1 MGEIVLEGGLPAR
14 QRKKIAEA
22 LFDLANADVPL
33 VFELLI
39 VSEEEIKELNARERN
54 IDKVTDVLSFPTME
68 DVKNK
73 PILSEEH
80 GECLDEE
87 GRLLAGS
94 IVLCKKRAEEQ
105 AKEYGHSLA
114 REMSYLI
121 VHGVLHCLGYDHEDE
136 EEKREMREKEEQVM
150 KKLKLERNV

>member
-1 MGEIVLEGGLPAR
+1 MSEIVLEGELPAR
-14 QRKKIAEA
+14 QRKKLAEA
-22 LFDLANADVPL
+22 LSELANADLPL
-33 VFELLI
+33 IFELLI
-39 VSEEEIKELNARERN
+39 VSEEEIKELNARERG

-68 DVKNK
+68 DIKGK
-73 PILSEEH
+73 PVHAEEH
-80 GECLDEE
+80 GECVDEE

-105 AKEYGHSLA
+105 AEEYGHSLA
-114 REMSYLI
+114 REMCYLI

-150 KKLKLERNV
+150 KKLKLERKA